1 MHKNLDLY
9 AKVED
14 LLGVKEVAPNL
25 YRYYIDYLKT
35 IKFDSI
41 LDVGCGSGEFLLSI
55 QKEFNPQKSLGVDL
69 SRVMVEKAKAKGVNA
84 DLIDISNLNEK
95 FNVITAVFDMLN
107 YLNYPSLIEF
117 LNSIQN
123 TLTKDGIF
131 ILDINS
137 LDGFKSV
144 AVGSYIIDDDNR
156 FLAIDSYF
164 TDKIYYS
171 DFTLFTKKDNLYKK
185 EQEIINQYFYT
196 VKDIEALTELKL
208 INMEIISLYEEIDDK
223 IFLVFQNRLES

>member
-14 LLGVKEVAPNL
+14 LLGVEEVAPNL
-25 YRYYIDYLKT
+25 YKYYIDYLKN

-69 SRVMVEKAKAKGVNA
+69 SQVMVEKAKAKSVNA
-84 DLIDISNLNEK
+84 KSIDISNLDEK
-95 FNVITAVFDMLN
+95 FEVITAVFDMLN
-107 YLNYPSLIEF
+107 YLNRPSLIEF
-117 LNSIQN
+117 LDSIQN

-131 ILDINS
+131 MLDINS
-137 LDGFKSV
+137 LDGFESV
-144 AVGSYIIDDDNR
+144 AVGSYIVDDDSR
-156 FLAIDSYF
+156 FLTIDSYF

-171 DFTLFTKKDNLYKK
+171 DFTLFIKEDSLYKK
-185 EQEIINQYFYT
+185 EQEVINQYFYT
-196 VKDIEALTELKL
+196 IEEIESLTNLKL
-208 INMEIISLYEEIDDK
+208 VTIKKISLYQEVNDK
-223 IFLVFQNRLES
+223 IFLVFKNK